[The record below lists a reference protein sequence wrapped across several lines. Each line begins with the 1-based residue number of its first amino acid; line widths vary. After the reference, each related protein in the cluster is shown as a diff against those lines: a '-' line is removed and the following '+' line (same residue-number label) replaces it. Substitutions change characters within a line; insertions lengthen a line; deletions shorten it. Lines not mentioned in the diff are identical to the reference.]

1 MLKKIFS
8 DPKILMDLKR
18 NDLPLNEDGLVKL
31 NEIHKENLEQL
42 EYIDKKAKLTKLSED
57 IVQFSA
63 GIAVENIK
71 ERKNEFLQILND
83 VRKFEGK
90 NNKRFY

>member
-18 NDLPLNEDGLVKL
+18 NDLPLNEDGLAKL

-71 ERKNEFLQILND
+71 EKKNEFLQILND

>member
-18 NDLPLNEDGLVKL
+18 NDLPLNVDGLTKL

-71 ERKNEFLQILND
+71 EKKNEFLQILND

>member
-18 NDLPLNEDGLVKL
+18 NDLPLNEDGLTKL

-42 EYIDKKAKLTKLSED
+42 EYIDKKAKITKLSED

-71 ERKNEFLQILND
+71 EKKNEFLQILND